1 MGAMLAWR
9 EMQPPPARPSTFQSG
24 RLRYEVRGLRITPLS
39 DLFHYL
45 MRTRWWQLL
54 LSFVLIYCG
63 VNSLFA
69 TCYWLGGPGT
79 IQNARPG
86 SFADA
91 FWFSVQTFAT
101 IGYGNLAPGSTWAH
115 LLVTFESFCGML
127 SVALGTGIV
136 FTKFSL
142 PKARVAFSSN
152 VMVASRNGK
161 PCLMFRIANLRGS
174 SLLDASARAHVL
186 IDEVSS
192 EGHRMR
198 RNHPLEL
205 ERSSMP
211 IFLLAWTLLHP
222 LDEKSPLFGLSPEN
236 AAERMVTLIVNFT
249 GVDDTMLQTVHAR
262 RLYTPDDLRFGQR
275 FADMIDTTTP
285 GLLVIDHSQM
295 DQHVREGSDA
305 GDAGGRD

>member
-1 MGAMLAWR
+1 
-9 EMQPPPARPSTFQSG
+9 MQPPPTRPSTFQSG

-152 VMVASRNGK
+152 VMLASRNGK

-211 IFLLAWTLLHP
+211 IFLLAWTLIHP
-222 LDEKSPLFGLSPEN
+222 LDEKSPLHGLTQEN
-236 AAERMVTLIVNFT
+236 AGERMVTLIVNFT

-262 RLYTPDDLRFGQR
+262 RLYTPDDLRFGLR
-275 FADMIDTTTP
+275 FADMIDTSTP

-295 DQHVREGSDA
+295 DEHVTEGSA
-305 GDAGGRD
+305 SGDAGGRD